1 MRNCSKLINNRMRS
15 ILTGKKNTK
24 KTKKHSGQ
32 NTRIKSNLKL
42 IQILAEINDKIFRNN
57 KNNFEYLNS
66 F

>member
-1 MRNCSKLINNRMRS
+1 MRS

-57 KNNFEYLNS
+57 KNNLSS
-66 F
+66 FG